1 MSDNMDEDDV
11 IKSLFVDQDPT
22 TANMPPEPVAPAKE
36 ARLAPGVPV
45 KQAVGLELVELS
57 RLAEK
62 ETGSEVPVPDLNGG
76 NETLLVSPVE
86 EQLLETLLVST
97 VAEQLLNEAL
107 DLEEEELAV
116 LNLVQQGL
124 NVVTNFQQQMLGL
137 GQESGVW
144 TLHSYTRSTGPSDWI
159 ILNVPRAP
167 FEPLTPFEL
176 IMMDLHSLTSS
187 TDVVNTGWGLS

>member
-76 NETLLVSPVE
+76 NETLLVSPVAP
-86 EQLLETLLVST
+86 
-97 VAEQLLNEAL
+97 VAVEQLLNEAL
-107 DLEEEELAV
+107 NLEEDELAV